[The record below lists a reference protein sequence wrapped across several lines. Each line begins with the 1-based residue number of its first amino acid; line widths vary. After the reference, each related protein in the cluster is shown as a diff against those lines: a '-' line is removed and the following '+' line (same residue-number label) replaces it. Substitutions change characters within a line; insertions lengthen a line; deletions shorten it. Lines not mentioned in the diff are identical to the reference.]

1 MSKHTFND
9 FSGGITDFVFN
20 AGSNFAA
27 ECDNFFVMRDKSLLC
42 RPGFDL
48 LDLDNPQVHT
58 GLFRV
63 NKIINVAE
71 TLLYFTKGAISYQAP
86 VFTALAGP
94 TGNKA
99 MSAGV
104 TDSMTS
110 VAQWGEQHICVDDD
124 FSFPMKV
131 FKDSNDDLRAIN
143 AGLPKV
149 ATAATATSSAN
160 EGKEYIYA
168 LVYSH
173 TYSIG
178 TSQFLTMGE
187 PIQFVVTDG
196 ADFDNSGEIE
206 LTDIP
211 ELTNG
216 LSRNF
221 DVANVKVKIYRS
233 EDKGTTLYYV
243 GEVDN
248 GVSSYTD
255 TLSDTALTANET
267 LYTTGGVR
275 ANELPPPAKTV
286 VVANNVT
293 WYLNILDQA
302 ERKPYRL
309 KFSKEG
315 IPDAVPGDFFEDFD
329 SEIMGGAA
337 INDKVIVLTKSKI
350 IRVEGSLDDVGRGA
364 IIKST
369 IADVGCVSGASVV
382 VTEDW
387 VYFFGNSGIYRTN
400 GYEIKKLTSHLDVR
414 YKLWTNSASRCR
426 KINGEYDSL
435 NQRVNWCINEGSAD
449 NDTVLTFDEVYEG
462 FITLSSGPDFGP
474 SALFFKDQGMV
485 RGDSDG
491 YVFVHREDIF
501 SDKVK
506 DYLTPAAQ
514 WESKAIPYFWKH
526 IAWNFGDDERVKW
539 VTMVNIVGRPATNVY
554 MEPRTYREGAV
565 DFFTLGVIRFNPL
578 IKWGDPSV
586 LWGEAGNRWNSVDY
600 LNQTKRMNRK
610 AMRTT
615 HMQLGF
621 ASSYTKI
628 LGSVESEDSQVTVNS
643 LTKQITQV
651 NPDIYAFGETNVG
664 YDIVIDGRSYGIL
677 TSTNDTLEVEDL
689 LDTLVDGQYPYEIK
703 GEPKQQRPHLSSTTV
718 HYEVFGD
725 MDKLTESAQ

>member
-20 AGSNFAA
+20 AGSNFSA
-27 ECDNFFVMRDKSLLC
+27 ECDNYYVMRDKSLLC

-48 LDLDNPQVHT
+48 LDPSYPQVHT

-63 NKIINVAE
+63 NKIINVSDS
-71 TLLYFTKGAISYQAP
+71 LLYFTKGAISYQAP
-86 VFTALAGP
+86 EFTALTGP

-110 VAQWGEQHICVDDD
+110 AAQWGEQHICVDDD

-131 FKDSNDDLRAIN
+131 FKDSNDDLKAIN
-143 AGLPKV
+143 AGLPAV
-149 ATAATATSSAN
+149 PTIATATSSTNA
-160 EGKEYIYA
+160 GKEYIYA
-168 LVYSH
+168 LVYAH
-173 TYSIG
+173 AYSIG
-178 TSQFLTMGE
+178 TSQFLTLGE
-187 PIQFVVTDG
+187 PIYFPVTGG

-216 LSRNF
+216 TSRNF
-221 DVANVKVKIYRS
+221 DLTNVKVRIYRT

-243 GEVDN
+243 GEVSN
-248 GVSSYTD
+248 GTSSYTD

-267 LYTTGGVR
+267 IYTTGGVR
-275 ANELPPPAKTV
+275 ANELPPPAKIV
-286 VVANNVT
+286 VVANNIA
-293 WYLNILDQA
+293 WYLNILEQA
-302 ERKPYRL
+302 ERKPYRM
-309 KFSKEG
+309 KFSKIS
-315 IPDAVPGDFFEDFD
+315 IPDAVPADFFEDFD
-329 SEIMGGAA
+329 SEIIGGAS
-337 INDKVIVLTKSKI
+337 INDKVIVLTKNKI
-350 IRVEGSLDDVGRGA
+350 LRVEGGLDDVGRGGIVKA
-364 IIKST
+364 T
-369 IADVGCVSGASVV
+369 IADVGCVAGSSVV

-387 VYFFGNSGIYRTN
+387 IYFFGNSGIYRTN
-400 GYEIKKLTSHLDVR
+400 GYEVSKITKHLDVR
-414 YKLWTNSASRCR
+414 YKLWTSSATKCR
-426 KINGEYDSL
+426 KISGQYDSF

-449 NDTVLTFDEVYEG
+449 NDTILVFDEVYEG
-462 FITLSSGPDFGP
+462 FVTLSSGSDFGP
-474 SALFFKDQGMV
+474 SALFFKDQDMV

-491 YVFVHREDIF
+491 FVFSHREDDF

-506 DYLTPAAQ
+506 DYATPAAQ

-526 IAWNFGDDERVKW
+526 IAWNFGDDQKVKW
-539 VTMVNIVGRPATNVY
+539 VTMINIVGRPKTNVY
-554 MEPRTYREGAV
+554 LEPRTYREGAV
-565 DFFTLGVIRFNPL
+565 EFFSLGAIRFNPL

-586 LWGEAGNRWNSVDY
+586 LWGESGNRWNSVDY

-615 HMQLGF
+615 HMQLAL

-628 LGSVESEDSQVTVNS
+628 LGSVESEDSQVTVDS

-651 NPDIYAFGETNVG
+651 NPSIYAFGETNVG
-664 YDIVIDGRSYGIL
+664 YDIIIDEKSYKI
-677 TSTNDTLEVEDL
+677 TSSTNDTLEVDDP
-689 LDTLVDGQYPYEIK
+689 LDSLVDGQYSYEIK
-703 GEPKQQRPHLSSTTV
+703 GEPKQQRPHVSSMTV

-725 MDKLTESAQ
+725 MNKLTENAA